1 MGPIYQKKAVER
13 LESPDQL
20 DRMIFVTSPMTWMLI
35 AGFAVILSAF
45 LAWTFLGTIR
55 QSITVNGM
63 VTENVSLLAYVPL
76 DEIQELKEDNR
87 CLIRVTAGEHAG
99 VELDGKV
106 AQIDHQIVSREM
118 MEHTLQ
124 NDGLVT
130 YFWQEEPVCGIMV
143 SLEEEMVL
151 EQGELLE
158 MQVIVSE
165 MSPYEFAFSNQ
176 QR

>member
-63 VTENVSLLAYVPL
+63 VTEDVSMLAYVPL
-76 DEIQELKEDNR
+76 DGLKHRGLNGF
-87 CLIRVTAGEHAG
+87 C
-99 VELDGKV
+99 
-106 AQIDHQIVSREM
+106 
-118 MEHTLQ
+118 
-124 NDGLVT
+124 LVT
-130 YFWQEEPVCGIMV
+130 ICIPSSDFSIP
-143 SLEEEMVL
+143 SLTVFILIIRRFGRMTAI
-151 EQGELLE
+151 GAA
-158 MQVIVSE
+158 S
-165 MSPYEFAFSNQ
+165 SG
-176 QR
+176 